1 MALSLPYS
9 LSPSKVSSFTDCALA
24 FRFSAIDRLP
34 EPPTVA
40 ATKGTLVHRAL
51 ERLFQLPAAE
61 RTLAAGL
68 TELDEAFEELR
79 PHPDFDGLDLDD
91 EAQHTFLDEAEV
103 LVRRYFELE
112 DPTTV
117 HPTGL
122 ELSLELEVD
131 GLVLRGIIDRLELD
145 TEGK

>member
-34 EPPTVA
+34 EPPSVP
-40 ATKGTLVHRAL
+40 ATRGTLVHRAL
-51 ERLFQLPAAE
+51 ERLYALPAAE

-79 PHPDFDGLDLDD
+79 PHADFTGLDLDD
-91 EAQHTFLDEAEV
+91 DQQHLFLDDAETMV
-103 LVRRYFELE
+103 DLDHPSVTAFPAGKLHGARR
-112 DPTTV
+112 
-117 HPTGL
+117 G
-122 ELSLELEVD
+122 
-131 GLVLRGIIDRLELD
+131 R
-145 TEGK
+145 